1 MGAMPTMHEEME
13 QRACEQQQI
22 RQQAKDMGPMFVQQE
37 KSRHPQKGTEHDPGT
52 S

>member
-1 MGAMPTMHEEME
+1 ME

-22 RQQAKDMGPMFVQQE
+22 RQQAKEMGPMFGQQE
-37 KSRHPQKGTEHDPGT
+37 KPSNRHKGAERDPGT